1 MNRLLKFLLF
11 ITSVIILICL
21 FDFQLYEN
29 MTNVCEDLSS
39 CEKTKIQTC
48 ISHLK
53 TKLYNKLPKNIQ
65 NKLDSLNDTNFSEKE
80 LIELIKENKDNIKAM
95 IPDSTD
101 LKYATEIAQCLYKNN
116 SMNV

>member
-1 MNRLLKFLLF
+1 MNRLNNFLVF
-11 ITSVIILICL
+11 VAGVIILICL
-21 FDFQLYEN
+21 FDFRLNEN

-39 CEKTKIQTC
+39 CEERNIQTC

-65 NKLDSLNDTNFSEKE
+65 KKLDSFNEKNISEKE

-101 LKYATEIAQCLYKNN
+101 LKYVKEIAQCLYKNN